1 MLTGVKIIIVD
12 DNANSRKILQRQVSS
27 WGMVAKT
34 APSAE
39 DALVIMRGEPFQVAL
54 LDMMMPEVDG
64 IDLARQIKADPA
76 LAKTAVIFASSVGS
90 RSEFSTRLVGLEVGA
105 WLMKPVP
112 ESLLYD
118 ALVKVLAAAPE
129 VTSPKADVAP
139 KEPSAASKF
148 ELPGGTQAQSAAR

>member
-1 MLTGVKIIIVD
+1 M
-12 DNANSRKILQRQVSS
+12 
-27 WGMVAKT
+27 
-34 APSAE
+34 
-39 DALVIMRGEPFQVAL
+39 IMRGEPFQVAL

-90 RSEFSTRLVGLEVGA
+90 RSEFSARLVGLEVDA

-118 ALVKVLAAAPE
+118 ALVKVLAAAPA
-129 VTSPKADVAP
+129 VTVAKGGCGSQRTTP
-139 KEPSAASKF
+139 LQASSSC
-148 ELPGGTQAQSAAR
+148 PGDASSKCCSLKTIPINQKVARLQLAQAWR